1 MSEHTEP
8 GPEES
13 FISHLVELRDRLVKA
28 MSGLLIVC
36 AGLMAWPGPSAIYDF
51 LAQPMLASL
60 PAGSKMIATGVISPF
75 LVPMKVTLL
84 LAFMV
89 ALPWILYQVWAFV
102 APGLY
107 THEKRLVAP
116 LVVSSSVLFLCGVAF
131 CYFLVFGRVFKFINE
146 FAPASINV
154 APDIE
159 NYLDF
164 IISMCLAF
172 GVTFEVPVVVVVLVR
187 MGLVPLEKLKAIRPY
202 VIVGAFVIAAIVTPP
217 DIVSQFSLAVPMIIL
232 FELGL
237 LVAPLFVKATQA
249 PDTDEPAKESA
260 KESN

>member
-1 MSEHTEP
+1 MSDSTEP
-8 GPEES
+8 GAEET

-28 MSGLLIVC
+28 VYGLAAACVV
-36 AGLMAWPGPSAIYDF
+36 LMLWPGPSAIYDF

-60 PAGSKMIATGVISPF
+60 PAGAKMIATGVISPF

-84 LAFMV
+84 LAFMLS
-89 ALPWILYQVWAFV
+89 LPWILYQAWAFI

-107 THEKRLVAP
+107 THEKRLIAP
-116 LVVSSSVLFLCGVAF
+116 LVVSSSLLFLGGVAF

-146 FAPASINV
+146 FAPASISV

-164 IISMCLAF
+164 IMSMCLAF

-187 MGLVPLEKLKAIRPY
+187 MGLVSTDKLKAIRPY

-217 DIVSQFSLAVPMIIL
+217 DIVSQFSLALPMWLLYEI
-232 FELGL
+232 GL
-237 LVAPLFVKATQA
+237 LVAPMFVRVTQA
-249 PDTDEPAKESA
+249 PES
-260 KESN
+260 EQ